1 MKWTWLFLSTV
12 QQQRAAL
19 SKENL
24 SGFSTVGDV
33 TDDKMSKR
41 PRFTAAPKFA
51 FDVFTALLK
60 YNSQS
65 PLTQE
70 T

>member
-1 MKWTWLFLSTV
+1 MQGSSSQQLFLKKSRAISTV
-12 QQQRAAL
+12 D
-19 SKENL
+19 
-24 SGFSTVGDV
+24 DV
-33 TDDKMSKR
+33 TDDKMFKR
-41 PRFTAAPKFA
+41 PEFTAAPKSA